1 MTTKGKLIM
10 KRVFLHS
17 YQSSKSI
24 QNGKVR
30 FDVYFNDSDG
40 ANYVWTPDWTKETR
54 QFFME
59 ASRLADLGRPQSP
72 KKQRSKVA
80 VAHTKVAV
88 AHVPSEEEGK
98 RGLIDFERL
107 AFGLGEI
114 CKSITTLNRINEV
127 ASATFDF
134 KAVEHSNPR
143 ITQIH
148 SQAIYDWI
156 KTLDEQPL
164 GREMKLKL
172 LREFVGALQKR

>member
-1 MTTKGKLIM
+1 MRGKLIM

-24 QNGKVR
+24 QNGKFR

-40 ANYVWTPDWTKETR
+40 TNYVWTPDWTKETR
-54 QFFME
+54 QFLME
-59 ASRLADLGRPQSP
+59 ACRLADLDRPQSP
-72 KKQRSKVA
+72 KKQRP
-80 VAHTKVAV
+80 KVAV
-88 AHVPSEEEGK
+88 AHVPSEEDGK

-114 CKSITTLNRINEV
+114 CKSITTLDRINEV